1 MRLFRTELRR
11 LAKRRFVRYMAL
23 LGLLVL
29 VAVAGGTYLTNQKI
43 GPAQIAA
50 AERAADREYQHVLA
64 GTEQFRRECERV
76 QANGTAEDKAN
87 FPSDCSVIEPPPREV
102 VDPQRHLAASFEF
115 RKEFEQMITAFAA
128 VLALVTFVAGASF
141 VGAEWNTGG
150 MMNLLLWRTRR
161 LQVLGTKLAA
171 LLTGLVGLFLVSGA
185 AYTAAFWAVGTYRGS
200 TAGMTRGVWESFAL
214 TGLRGLV
221 LVLAAGAV
229 GFGVASLGRH
239 TALALGGALGV
250 AVVGQFGL
258 GILLAIAQVKFVEAW
273 LLPTYLLA
281 WMEKKVTLKDYRAC
295 ETVYTGECRPAT
307 MDIVW
312 QDTAVLLVVGVVL
325 VVGAALWAMRRR
337 DIT

>member
-1 MRLFRTELRR
+1 MNLFRTELRR

-29 VAVAGGTYLTNQKI
+29 VAVAGGTFLTNQKI

-50 AERAADREYQHVLA
+50 AERAAERDYQQQVGFL
-64 GTEQFRRECERV
+64 EQHRRECERV
-76 QANGTAEDKAN
+76 QASGSAEEKAQ
-87 FPSDCSVIEPPPREV
+87 FPPDCSVIQPPPREV
-102 VDPQRHLAASFEF
+102 IQTQWFMPPTFEF
-115 RKEFEQMITAFAA
+115 REEFEQMITAFAA
-128 VLALVTFVAGASF
+128 VLALVAFVAGASF

-150 MMNLLLWRTRR
+150 MMNLLLWRPQR

-171 LLTGLVGLFLVSGA
+171 LLTGLVGLFLVCGA
-185 AYTAAFWAVGTYRGS
+185 AFTAAFWAVGTYRGN
-200 TAGMTRGVWESFAL
+200 TGGMTPGVWQSVAL

-250 AVVGQFGL
+250 VVVGQFGL

-281 WMEKKVTLKDYRAC
+281 WMEKKITLENYEAC
-295 ETVYTGECRPAT
+295 ETVFTGECRPAT

-312 QDTAVLLVVGVVL
+312 QDTAVLLAVGVAL
-325 VVGAALWAMRRR
+325 VVAAAFWVMRRR
-337 DIT
+337 DVT